1 MYTIKKGVFIMTK
14 RKVISISMNEDEYL
28 LFKKSK
34 EYISEQFLDQKISN
48 SKFLK
53 YILSDFYYAINEM
66 KREKK

>member
-1 MYTIKKGVFIMTK
+1 MTN
-14 RKVISISMNEDEYL
+14 RKVISVSMNEEEYI

-34 EYISEQFLDQKISN
+34 EYITEQFLDQKISN

-66 KREKK
+66 KKGKK

>member
-1 MYTIKKGVFIMTK
+1 MTK